1 MNPHL
6 FVYGSLVAAAAHPKG
21 ARLRQEALFLGPAT
35 IAGRLYRVTWFPAI
49 LPAEGPGDRVYGEL
63 YRLVDPIRSLVWL
76 DTYEGITPGGSS
88 AAAPDQYIR
97 AERPVMTARGG
108 TEHAWVYLYQRPL
121 PVEWHIPDGMWRR

>member
-49 LPAEGPGDRVYGEL
+49 LPAEGQATGSTASFTGWLIRSARWFGSIPTRASRQADRVR
-63 YRLVDPIRSLVWL
+63 RLPIS
-76 DTYEGITPGGSS
+76 TSGPSG
-88 AAAPDQYIR
+88 Q
-97 AERPVMTARGG
+97 
-108 TEHAWVYLYQRPL
+108 
-121 PVEWHIPDGMWRR
+121 